1 MRLTL
6 SLLIVIF
13 VILFLTSLLVCGCTQ
28 ETKKIQNTTYEKATV
43 QSVIYFNK
51 PPIEDPNNFD
61 RFHAEQILGPKGEI
75 KKNFKILGEGPINT
89 KEYLKKHP
97 DDGLM
102 ISSSILDARVDVR
115 VYSDNPIPD
124 PEFFE

>member
-1 MRLTL
+1 MRTTL
-6 SLLIVIF
+6 SLLIVIL

-28 ETKKIQNTTYEKATV
+28 ETKEIQNTTYGKATV
-43 QSVIYFNK
+43 QSVIIFNK
-51 PPIEDPNNFD
+51 PPIEDPNDND
-61 RFHAEQILGPKGEI
+61 RFFAEKILGPKGEI
-75 KKNFKILGEGPINT
+75 KKNYKILGEGPIDT

-97 DDGLM
+97 EDGLM
-102 ISSSILDARVDVR
+102 ISSSILDARVDVT